1 MILFQEVYAKM
12 SMMKNLSKSM
22 AAYGEMLTKIGG

>member
-1 MILFQEVYAKM
+1 MIQEVYTEM

-22 AAYGEMLTKIGG
+22 AAYGEMLNKIGG